1 MEPTPQGYNRRIRIT
16 TASRRITIRC
26 TRSRGSRGF
35 QCLVCLPRP
44 GDRCRYHFSCSFR
57 MAGRSSLWSRFG
69 SVSRSARSKR
79 QHARAS
85 AVDAGLSQ
93 PSFTWVLFALPRLIR
108 YAWCHR
114 RGRSAPGTSLW
125 FSRARWS
132 GKPSHKLP

>member
-1 MEPTPQGYNRRIRIT
+1 MCVNFGKILLGSTVSHPCDNNVMHTKPDLRVFLKWLIACSGSVIT
-16 TASRRITIRC
+16 AVIT
-26 TRSRGSRGF
+26 
-35 QCLVCLPRP
+35 
-44 GDRCRYHFSCSFR
+44 FSCSSS
-57 MAGRSSLWSRFG
+57 AVTCSSLWSRFG
-69 SVSRSARSKR
+69 SVSRSARSTR

-85 AVDAGLSQ
+85 AVDVGLSK
-93 PSFTWVLFALPRLIR
+93 PGFVWILFALPRLIR